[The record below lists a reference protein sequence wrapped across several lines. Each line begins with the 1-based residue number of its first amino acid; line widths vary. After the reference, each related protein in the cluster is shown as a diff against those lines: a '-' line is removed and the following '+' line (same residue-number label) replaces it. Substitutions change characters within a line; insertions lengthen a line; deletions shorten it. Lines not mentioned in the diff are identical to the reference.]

1 VRFCFFG
8 SGLSG
13 LGLFES
19 LLQAQLNVIRQF
31 RKAAGVEKEPL
42 KEKRMSQ
49 IDVVY
54 DILASAQRP
63 MHIDDIIAQA
73 QRQFQLQRDK
83 ESIVSALTKRIK
95 RQDRFV
101 KTAPNTFA
109 LLTKEVEGGR
119 P

>member
-1 VRFCFFG
+1 M
-8 SGLSG
+8 SKIISEEL
-13 LGLFES
+13 LNLFES
-19 LLQAQLNVIRQF
+19 LLRAQLNTIRQL
-31 RKAAGVEKEPL
+31 RKAAGIEKEPV

-49 IDVVY
+49 IDIVY
-54 DILASAQRP
+54 DILTLAQRP

-73 QRQFQLQRDK
+73 HRRFEIQLEK

-95 RQDRFV
+95 HQDRFV

-119 P
+119 Q

>member
-1 VRFCFFG
+1 M
-8 SGLSG
+8 SKIISDEL
-13 LGLFES
+13 LILFES
-19 LLQAQLNVIRQF
+19 LLRAQLNTIRQL
-31 RKAAGVEKEPL
+31 RKAVGIEKEPL

-63 MHIDDIIAQA
+63 MHVDDIIAQA
-73 QRQFQLQRDK
+73 QRRFKIQLDK

-119 P
+119 R

>member
-1 VRFCFFG
+1 M
-8 SGLSG
+8 SKIISEELLS
-13 LGLFES
+13 LFES
-19 LLQAQLNVIRQF
+19 LLRAQLNTIRQL
-31 RKAAGVEKEPL
+31 RKAVGIEKEPV

-63 MHIDDIIAQA
+63 MHIDDVIAQA
-73 QRQFQLQRDK
+73 QRRFKIQLEK

-109 LLTKEVEGGR
+109 LLTKEMEGGR
-119 P
+119 R